1 MLIQTVLNLSV
12 FELFLRRE
20 HQKKVKGMGGGVHRG
35 AQGKRK
41 YRKKRCVCVFVYMN
55 MEVYLAVVGK
65 IYLKAVKKK
74 VTEILYRIKPLA
86 PAF

>member
-1 MLIQTVLNLSV
+1 M
-12 FELFLRRE
+12 
-20 HQKKVKGMGGGVHRG
+20 
-35 AQGKRK
+35 
-41 YRKKRCVCVFVYMN
+41 FVYVN